1 MCVTAAAGVTVP
13 AGFEPVH
20 YFEAFHHHNMLN
32 TSNYDESRMAEACE
46 AIRAQKKPNITKTA
60 REFGVPRE
68 TLRDRVNKGAQ
79 ARTARKPVNKA
90 LQDYQEK
97 ALIR

>member
-1 MCVTAAAGVTVP
+1 
-13 AGFEPVH
+13 
-20 YFEAFHHHNMLN
+20 MLN

-97 ALIR
+97 ALIRQIEYMSSWNMPVTPGLIEEWAN